1 MKNIG
6 RKTPFLIFM
15 IFSLISLNR
24 LSAQDSS
31 VKTAPTKPFSFPL
44 QLEMRVPFDPTAFPN
59 CEKTFLIYELYLT
72 NFSSSPIRLR
82 RIELLNGDRKN
93 SPIVE
98 SFDSLQLKTMVKLL
112 GEDSP
117 GESLN
122 IRSGQSAVVYIEAKM
137 DKGMTFP
144 GKIIHRIVTGDN
156 SLEGAE
162 IRTHATKLQ
171 VFTPPVEG
179 SDWIAADGPGNSID
193 NHHRRGNI
201 ILGGRAT
208 NSRRFATD
216 WKKVKD
222 SISFSGD
229 PKNVRSYFCY
239 GEKIFAVADGTVI
252 SATDGLPDNIPGHGK
267 EFHPAVPLTFEN
279 LPGNHIVIDL
289 GNGHYAFYMHMQPG
303 SLQVKTGDHVRKGQ
317 LLGNIGNSGDAREP
331 HLHFEVTNSP
341 KLLLGEGIPYV
352 IDYYRLGYRKG
363 FTDVRT
369 HELPKEKEIIDFE
382 KMSK

>member
-1 MKNIG
+1 
-6 RKTPFLIFM
+6 M

-24 LSAQDSS
+24 LSAQNLS
-31 VKTAPTKPFSFPL
+31 VKTNPTKPFSFPL
-44 QLEMRVPFDPTAFPN
+44 QLEMRVPFDPTAFQN
-59 CEKTFLIYELYLT
+59 REKTFLIYELYLT
-72 NFSSSPIRLR
+72 NFSSSPIRLQ
-82 RIELLNGDRKN
+82 RIELLDENKKNGN
-93 SPIVE
+93 PLV
-98 SFDSLQLKTMVKLL
+98 SFDSLQLKTMVKIF
-112 GEDSP
+112 GEDLQDDYLS
-117 GESLN
+117 
-122 IRSGQSAVVYIEAKM
+122 IRGGQSAVVYVEAKM
-137 DKGMTFP
+137 DKGMAFP
-144 GKIIHRIVTGDN
+144 DKIAHRVVTEDN

-179 SDWIAADGPGNSID
+179 SDWIAADGPGNSVD

-201 ILGGRAT
+201 ILGGRAV
-208 NSRRFATD
+208 NSRRFAID

-239 GEKIFAVADGTVI
+239 GEKIFAVADGTII
-252 SATDGLPDNIPGHGK
+252 SAKDGLPDNIPGHGK

-289 GNGHYAFYMHMQPG
+289 GNGHYAYYMHMQPG
-303 SLQVKTGDHVRKGQ
+303 SLRVKTGDHVRKGQ

-341 KLLLGEGIPYV
+341 QLLLGEGIPYV
-352 IDYYRLGYRKG
+352 IDYYRLGYQKG
-363 FTDVRT
+363 FDDVRS
-369 HELPKEKEIIDFE
+369 HELPKEKEIVDFE
-382 KMSK
+382 KPDKK

>member
-1 MKNIG
+1 MKNTCQKISL
-6 RKTPFLIFM
+6 LIFM
-15 IFSLISLNR
+15 IFSLTSLNR

-44 QLEMRVPFDPTAFPN
+44 QLEMRVPFDPTAFQSR
-59 CEKTFLIYELYLT
+59 EKTFLIYELYLT
-72 NFSSSPIRLR
+72 NFSSSPIRLQ
-82 RIELLNGDRKN
+82 RIELLDQDKKNGN
-93 SPIVE
+93 PLV
-98 SFDSLQLKTMVKLL
+98 SFDSLQLKTMVKTF
-112 GEDSP
+112 GEDHQDGYLS
-117 GESLN
+117 
-122 IRSGQSAVVYIEAKM
+122 IRGGQSAVVYVEAKM
-137 DKGMTFP
+137 DKGMAFP
-144 GKIIHRIVTGDN
+144 DKIIHRVVTEDN

-179 SDWIAADGPGNSID
+179 SHWIAADGPGNSVD

-201 ILGGRAT
+201 ILGGRAV
-208 NSRRFATD
+208 NSRRFAID

-239 GEKIFAVADGTVI
+239 GEKIFAVADGTII
-252 SATDGLPDNIPGHGK
+252 SVKGGLPDNIPGHGK

-289 GNGHYAFYMHMQPG
+289 GNGHYAYYMHMKPG
-303 SLQVKTGDHVRKGQ
+303 SLRFKTGDHVRKGQ

-341 KLLLGEGIPYV
+341 QLLLGEGIPYV
-352 IDYYRLGYRKG
+352 IDYYRLGYQKG
-363 FTDVRT
+363 FDDART